1 MGIPDTAEICEDA
14 QRPWESRLIARRS
27 LRRSLHRFLRRFFAA
42 FRRIPRPELG
52 GGGKG
57 KFSARQQELNQET
70 QCSRAQ
76 NTRKFTHDDR
86 IDAAPN

>member
-1 MGIPDTAEICEDA
+1 MGIPDTVEICEDA
-14 QRPWESRLIARRS
+14 QRPWESLSIAREH
-27 LRRSLHRFLRRFFAA
+27 LLRSLHGFVRRFLAA

-52 GGGKG
+52 GGGQG
-57 KFSARQQELNQET
+57 KFGTRQQGLNQET

-76 NTRKFTHDDR
+76 DTRKFTHDDR